1 MRNTSPFFTWARFR
15 TSGPATIVTVLPS
28 APFRVTWRVFWLIL
42 TTVAVPVT
50 VFSPMCPDG
59 EAGGG
64 VTAARAGD
72 TGSGRGVDFLAAQPA
87 SAPAQSTIPIV
98 LSFISTLQSLVAAA
112 SRNGDRGFRAA
123 VRESELQGPAHDIPR
138 APRSSCHFAPA
149 RRRQRR
155 RIIRAFR

>member
-42 TTVAVPVT
+42 PTVAGPGT

-64 VTAARAGD
+64 GAAAPAGG
-72 TGSGRGVDFLAAQPA
+72 TGLGRGGGFLAAP
-87 SAPAQSTIPIV
+87 P
-98 LSFISTLQSLVAAA
+98 
-112 SRNGDRGFRAA
+112 
-123 VRESELQGPAHDIPR
+123 PR
-138 APRSSCHFAPA
+138 APAPSTTPVLPRFLSA
-149 RRRQRR
+149 PPSPV
-155 RIIRAFR
+155 AA